1 MPLTVSIPILLCI
14 VIRLYS
20 AHCVFHIAILKLAR
34 HNCNIISVLM
44 LFKLLLMLYTV
55 MRA

>member
-34 HNCNIISVLM
+34 HNIISVLM